1 MIEKIIPGNKIKLRI
16 VREIYENRG
25 INITSL
31 IKKTRGSPN
40 FVLKYINELSE
51 NNIIKEERKEKKKKI
66 HVRNLEAD
74 FDNELARII
83 YSIVELEKK
92 DLFLEKYK
100 SISNYFLELEESL
113 KEGFV
118 LIYGS
123 YARFAVTKD
132 SDIDILI
139 VGNLKKEDVNRIKEI
154 FVTFDKEVSLK
165 IETFEN
171 FIKNIEKPL
180 YQNIL
185 KEHIV
190 AVGVEEFIK
199 TINKIKKRFKL
210 LF

>member
-1 MIEKIIPGNKIKLRI
+1 MIEKIIPGNKTKLRI
-16 VREIYENRG
+16 VKEIYENKG

-40 FVLKYINELSE
+40 FVLKYINELSK
-51 NNIIKEERKEKKKKI
+51 NKIIREKREDKKKKI
-66 HVRNLEAD
+66 HVRNIEAN
-74 FDNELARII
+74 FDNELARIV
-83 YSIVELEKK
+83 YSVVELKK
-92 DLFLEKYK
+92 RDLFFEKYK
-100 SISNYFLELEESL
+100 PISNYFLELEESL

-123 YARFAVTKD
+123 YVRFAVAED
-132 SDIDILI
+132 SDIDILV
-139 VGNLKKEDVNRIKEI
+139 VGNLKKEEVNRIKEI

-165 IETFEN
+165 IETVKN
-171 FIKNIEKPL
+171 FIKYIEKPL